1 MKWKRD
7 VVFSFFFKNSK
18 RFEPIR
24 IKRKTRVFDYDTIQS
39 KVINFFL
46 VCLFINTEPV
56 ILLLVLLN
64 GQVSFIYK

>member
-1 MKWKRD
+1 MRWKRD
-7 VVFSFFFKNSK
+7 IIFSFFFKNSK
-18 RFEPIR
+18 RFEPIW

>member
-1 MKWKRD
+1 MKTRCSL
-7 VVFSFFFKNSK
+7 FFFFKK
-18 RFEPIR
+18 FEKIR
-24 IKRKTRVFDYDTIQS
+24 TDSDKRKTRVFDYDTIQS